1 MGIDYYKLYLRKFCG
16 SYDDARICET
26 EEKLL
31 KLIDINYNNYA
42 GCLIIARDKQNDQDI
57 IIGSRSFENA
67 KIKEEKKRL
76 ANDSLSNVEKT
87 KNKKSKTTKQKTN
100 QGKRLVK
107 RRK

>member
-16 SYDDARICET
+16 SYEDAKICEN

-31 KLIDINYNNYA
+31 KLIDINYNNYS
-42 GCLIIARDKQNDQDI
+42 GCLIIGRDKQNNEDI
-57 IIGSRSFENA
+57 IVGSRWFNNE
-67 KIKEEKKRL
+67 KVKEEKKRL
-76 ANDSLSNVEKT
+76 ADDSLSNVKKT
-87 KNKKSKTTKQKTN
+87 KHQKVKTTKQKTN

>member
-16 SYDDARICET
+16 SYEDAKVCET

-42 GCLIIARDKQNDQDI
+42 GCLIIARDKQNNQDI
-57 IIGSRSFENA
+57 IIGSRNFENT
-67 KIKEEKKRL
+67 KVKEEKKRFSDNIIL
-76 ANDSLSNVEKT
+76 D
-87 KNKKSKTTKQKTN
+87 NKETTNK
-100 QGKRLVK
+100 GKRLVK